1 MITVPVPVVLCTHSI
16 VFMGPINHI
25 NRKATS
31 NLSSNHVSNKTKVP
45 ESDREQ
51 AHSTTMKNMEAILPA
66 AKHTPEKKRGN
77 THNPSPKSVA
87 SFPNESGFI
96 HTMKEEDEDSVSST
110 TALASPPRSNKKLQK
125 IVNYTNQGCQAF
137 ESRQYDLAVR
147 LFYDA
152 HSLLHLHREENDND
166 LLLSSSVNADFKS
179 TNSYIY
185 QRVEFD
191 EGMYT
196 FSQPF
201 KIHVNDEAII
211 DATIWLNKGHV
222 YMHHRS
228 WEKAI
233 HCFQS
238 AIDVGGASKQDYI
251 HVAALQSLGQVQYR
265 LGKYDEALSSYMG
278 AVNSAKTI
286 FGVEKHEAIG
296 AALNSL
302 SVLYYHLS
310 SSSPSSGNDISP
322 RGSTKNDAKEY
333 FARAKYYAKKSL
345 SMRLSLLKDHHQDIA
360 TTYNNIGRLYVMEGR
375 FKEALDCYE
384 KALTIRAGQLGKDS
398 LDYAATA
405 FNAGQ
410 SYHHIKDLSMA
421 LRYYQEFLA
430 VAVKRFT
437 KNHRDVA
444 VVLSGIAEIHQERGE
459 MDDALRLYEESLEA
473 GKNSL
478 GENHPEI
485 AMILNRLGNFHYV
498 NQNYDASFDVYSQG
512 LAIER
517 RGSDDTNAVVSLC
530 NLGEIHRQR
539 KEWVPAIKTFRH
551 VLRIQ
556 RKRAGKGNQNA
567 DIATTLHV
575 IGLSY
580 EKKGDTEAALR
591 YLQEALLMRR
601 FVLGEDHIDVTP
613 TLTTIGIIFSRTHK
627 FLLGLDLLQESLR
640 IRIAKLGK
648 ENRDVAF
655 TMYNIALIYQK
666 TGSLTDA
673 ITCLTEVLRIERVL
687 LGEDHK
693 DVAITLFKLGETFKK
708 HNDQDRALLYF
719 KEALKVERKVM
730 LEKDPLTVA
739 RTLQEIGNIQL
750 YKGNTEEMMNVFVEA
765 ARIYQSSSMSP
776 DNVIVESY
784 LYAIDL
790 SCPRAAPAA

>member
-1 MITVPVPVVLCTHSI
+1 
-16 VFMGPINHI
+16 MGPINHI
-25 NRKATS
+25 NRKATL

-45 ESDREQ
+45 EASDRE
-51 AHSTTMKNMEAILPA
+51 HILLLKDTEAILPA
-66 AKHTPEKKRGN
+66 AKNTPEIKRS
-77 THNPSPKSVA
+77 THIPSRKSVA
-87 SFPNESGFI
+87 SFPNESGFVHAI
-96 HTMKEEDEDSVSST
+96 KQEDEDSVSST
-110 TALASPPRSNKKLQK
+110 TAVASPPRSKKQLQK

-137 ESRQYDLAVR
+137 ESRQYDLAVH
-147 LFYDA
+147 FFCGA
-152 HSLLHLHREENDND
+152 HSLLHLHREKDDNEL
-166 LLLSSSVNADFKS
+166 LLLSSVSTDFKS

-211 DATIWLNKGHV
+211 DSTIWLNKGHV

-233 HCFQS
+233 NCFQS
-238 AIDVGGASKQDYI
+238 AIDVGGASKQDYVY
-251 HVAALQSLGQVQYR
+251 VAALQSIGQVQYR

-278 AVNSAKTI
+278 AVNSAKSI
-286 FGVEKHEAIG
+286 FRGEKHEAIG

-310 SSSPSSGNDISP
+310 SSSPSSGNDILSS
-322 RGSTKNDAKEY
+322 GGTKNEAKEY

-375 FKEALDCYE
+375 FKEALNCYE
-384 KALTIRAGQLGKDS
+384 KALTIRADKLGKGS

-410 SYHHIKDLSMA
+410 SYHHIKDLATA

-430 VAVKRFT
+430 VAVKRFS

-473 GKNSL
+473 GKRAL

-498 NQNYDASFDVYSQG
+498 NHNYDAAFDVYSQG

-517 RGSDDTNAVVSLC
+517 KGSDDTNGIVSLC

-539 KEWVPAIKTFRH
+539 KEWDAAIKTFRQ

-556 RKRAGKGNQNA
+556 RKKAGKGNQNA

-580 EKKGDTEAALR
+580 ERKGDAEAALR

-613 TLTTIGIIFSRTHK
+613 TLTTIGIMFSRTNK
-627 FLLGLDLLQESLR
+627 FSLGLDLLQESLR
-640 IRIAKLGK
+640 IRIAKLGN

-666 TGSLTDA
+666 TGSLTEA
-673 ITCLTEVLRIERVL
+673 ISCLTEVLRIERAL

-739 RTLQEIGNIQL
+739 RTLQEIGNIHLFQ
-750 YKGNTEEMMNVFVEA
+750 GNTEEMMNVFVEA
-765 ARIYQSSSMSP
+765 ARIYQSSSISP
-776 DNVIVESY
+776 DNVVVENQ